1 MASSAPVRDRFAQ
14 SRCEFV
20 GGRAGPRVGEME
32 VDGERGERRQR
43 GVVIEYGEVRGPGP
57 DRMTLGRAA
66 ISLPVSSP

>member
-1 MASSAPVRDRFAQ
+1 
-14 SRCEFV
+14 
-20 GGRAGPRVGEME
+20 ME